1 MYRSSEDKAVA
12 GYQEDQRGCHG
23 VALRDSCAWL
33 SSYAWLSIPGLFL
46 VGILGPVA
54 TGSNVYIY
62 LVAVRLG
69 VVLGM
74 ELHPFNQDTFARH
87 RVDTVDCTA
96 HDVAL
101 LGASRV
107 PIILLLIRV
116 LGPVATSSN
125 VKIFLV
131 AVRLGVVLG
140 MALHPF
146 NRNTFAR
153 H

>member
-1 MYRSSEDKAVA
+1 MYLSSEDKAVA
-12 GYQEDQRGCHG
+12 GSHEHQRGCHG
-23 VALRDSCAWL
+23 VALRGSC
-33 SSYAWLSIPGLFL
+33 AWLSIPGLFL

-54 TGSNVYIY
+54 TGNNVNIF

-74 ELHPFNQDTFARH
+74 ALHTLNWNTFARH
-87 RVDTVDCTA
+87 WVDTVDSSA
-96 HDVAL
+96 DDVSL

>member
-1 MYRSSEDKAVA
+1 MSRSSEDKAVA
-12 GYQEDQRGCHG
+12 GSQKDQRGCHG
-23 VALRDSCAWL
+23 VALHDSCAWL
-33 SSYAWLSIPGLFL
+33 SLSIPRLFL

-54 TGSNVYIY
+54 TGNNVNIF

-74 ELHPFNQDTFARH
+74 ALQTWNWNTFTRH
-87 RVDTVDCTA
+87 WVDTVDSEA
-96 HDVAL
+96 DDVAL

-125 VKIFLV
+125 VNIFLV
-131 AVRLGVVLG
+131 AVRLGIVLG
-140 MALHPF
+140 MALHPL